1 MVTATTTLQG
11 RAQLNPTA
19 QCLPTDLH
27 NDLEQPTCQ
36 KETCHLLRVSSHRV
50 TNSVCSPYLALAMG
64 AMPTPLPPG
73 QVMRGERGQEIG
85 YEVPQK

>member
-1 MVTATTTLQG
+1 MPTASTTLQS

-36 KETCHLLRVSSHRV
+36 RETCHRLRVSSHRV
-50 TNSVCSPYLALAMG
+50 TNSASVSPQECNAYPITSRAG
-64 AMPTPLPPG
+64 YE
-73 QVMRGERGQEIG
+73 RGERSRNRL
-85 YEVPQK
+85 